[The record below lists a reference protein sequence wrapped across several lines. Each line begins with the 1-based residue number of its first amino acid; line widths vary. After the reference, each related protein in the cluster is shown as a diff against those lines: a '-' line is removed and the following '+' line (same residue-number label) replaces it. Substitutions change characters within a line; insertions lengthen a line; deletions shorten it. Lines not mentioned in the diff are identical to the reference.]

1 MSKRRGEEAKA
12 FPSPFTLHPSPFT
25 PSATFMKESLQ
36 KAKVLI
42 DALPYIR
49 DFSGKTVVIKY
60 GGAAMV
66 EDSLKESFAQD
77 IVLLNFIGIKPVVV
91 HGGGPKISTTMERMG
106 KKPTFINGQRFTD
119 KDTMDIV
126 EMVLGGLV
134 NKEIVYFI
142 NSHGGRAIGLSG
154 KDGGLIR
161 AKKKIVRKSSK
172 ESGTGTPEIMDLGL
186 VGEVESI
193 EPEVL
198 TVLEE
203 SNFIPVIAPVGVGP
217 KGETFNINADYV
229 ASAVA
234 VAVGAE
240 KLMLLTDSPGILDKK
255 GTLIPT
261 LDKKKI
267 SRLVKDGTIS
277 GGMLPKVDA
286 SLKAIAAGVPKV
298 HIIDGRVPHG
308 LLLEVFTSEGVGT
321 EIVK

>member
-1 MSKRRGEEAKA
+1 V
-12 FPSPFTLHPSPFT
+12 
-25 PSATFMKESLQ
+25 KESLQ

-49 DFSGKTVVIKY
+49 SFSGKTVVIKY

-77 IVLLNFIGIKPVVV
+77 IVLLNFIGIRPVVV
-91 HGGGPKISTTMERMG
+91 HGGGPKISMTMERMG
-106 KKPTFINGQRFTD
+106 KKPTFIQGQRFTD

-142 NSHGGRAIGLSG
+142 NSHGGCAIGLTG

-161 AKKKIVRKSSK
+161 AKKKVVRKSTK

-193 EPEVL
+193 EPRVL
-198 TVLEE
+198 TALKEN
-203 SNFIPVIAPVGVGP
+203 NFIPVIAPVGVGP

-255 GTLIPT
+255 ERLIPT

-267 SRLVKDGTIS
+267 ASLIKDGTIS

-286 SLKAIAAGVPKV
+286 ALKALTTGVPKV
-298 HIIDGRVPHG
+298 HIIDGRVPHA

-321 EIVK
+321 EIVV